1 MKLNDIIKKK
11 TARVGVIG
19 LGYVGLPLAM
29 EFTKSGFKV
38 FGLDISEE
46 KVSSINSGVNYIQ
59 DINDDELKE
68 AVNNNKLSASSDFSL
83 VKDLDTI
90 SICVPT
96 PLKNEKNPDVSYII
110 SVMKRIEPFLHKE
123 MIIILESTTY
133 PGCTKELIQP
143 VIENNNFTIGK
154 DIYLCFSPE
163 RIDPGNKDYSTHNTP
178 KILGGVTQNCSLI
191 GQNLYESIIQKVV
204 VVSSTETAEMVKLLE
219 NTFRSINIGLA
230 NEVAIM
236 CEKLGVN
243 AWEVIDAAATK
254 PFGFMKF
261 TPGPGLGG
269 HCIPIDP
276 HYLSWKLKT
285 LDYDA
290 RFIQL
295 AGEINSSMPSH
306 IVAITSKALNKDRKS
321 INGSSLLI
329 VGVAYK
335 KDINDYRESPSIDI
349 IELLL
354 ESGAKVEFH
363 DPFVNEVKLKN
374 NILKNTK
381 TLNQKNLSCF
391 DAIIIATDHSN
402 VDYKM
407 LLKHSKQIIDTR
419 NIYNKIDSEKIV
431 TLGKGKIVLN

>member
-1 MKLNDIIKKK
+1 MKLDDIIKKK

-29 EFTKSGFKV
+29 EFVKSGFKV
-38 FGLDISEE
+38 CGLDISEE

-59 DINDDELKE
+59 DIGDDELKE
-68 AVNNNKLSASSDFSL
+68 AVSNNKLSASSDFSL

-110 SVMKRIEPFLHKE
+110 SVMKKIEPFLHKE

-143 VIENNNFTIGK
+143 VIENNNFTIGQ

-163 RIDPGNKDYSTHNTP
+163 RIDPGNKHYSTHNTP
-178 KILGGVTQNCSLI
+178 KILGGVTQKCSLI

-306 IVAITSKALNKDRKS
+306 IVDITSKALNKNKKS
-321 INGSSLLI
+321 INGSSLLMI
-329 VGVAYK
+329 GVAYK

-354 ESGAKVEFH
+354 ESGATVEFH

-374 NILKNTK
+374 NILKNTEI
-381 TLNQKNLSCF
+381 LNQKSLSCF

-407 LLKHSKQIIDTR
+407 ILRYSKQIIDTR
-419 NIYNKIDSEKIV
+419 NIYNKINSEKIV